1 MRRIFRIFANDME
14 LQENSI
20 IVSDRLDGVFDV
32 ELRNHF
38 THAYCTAGECELT
51 YNGRSSKNHQVRL
64 DGRVVTDEGEA
75 NMAAIVSWSQMT
87 WHQFLPT
94 EIVKQLRQPYLVIT
108 AENAFTRPGAEQMY
122 QNAASEV
129 KELQVIAEATHFDM
143 YDLEEYVTQNLQH
156 IERFLKANL

>member
-1 MRRIFRIFANDME
+1 MATIWRIIRTIANDME

-38 THAYCTAGECELT
+38 TC
-51 YNGRSSKNHQVRL
+51 
-64 DGRVVTDEGEA
+64 
-75 NMAAIVSWSQMT
+75 
-87 WHQFLPT
+87 
-94 EIVKQLRQPYLVIT
+94 
-108 AENAFTRPGAEQMY
+108 PGAEQMY

-143 YDLEEYVTQNLQH
+143 YNLEEYVTQNLQH